1 MGTHQAPQH
10 RLQEAFD
17 LLMYPTTCLWWRKY
31 GIITHGI
38 NPFLARFFFFC
49 KNYPSFFPPWQP
61 LFLLVGIN
69 ASITDGTTAHAS
81 DVLTSLNNLNAAGV
95 SNDGGTIS
103 TSGAGVITGSNG
115 ILRNLSI

>member
-69 ASITDGTTAHAS
+69 GFHLHNFSYFAFLTLSERVSPCVGLS
-81 DVLTSLNNLNAAGV
+81 FVLEGYP
-95 SNDGGTIS
+95 
-103 TSGAGVITGSNG
+103 
-115 ILRNLSI
+115 

>member
-69 ASITDGTTAHAS
+69 DTQASINYA
-81 DVLTSLNNLNAAGV
+81 
-95 SNDGGTIS
+95 IQPI
-103 TSGAGVITGSNG
+103 TSGSFPLWLLQMGSSPSRP
-115 ILRNLSI
+115 LRYSVQCAS